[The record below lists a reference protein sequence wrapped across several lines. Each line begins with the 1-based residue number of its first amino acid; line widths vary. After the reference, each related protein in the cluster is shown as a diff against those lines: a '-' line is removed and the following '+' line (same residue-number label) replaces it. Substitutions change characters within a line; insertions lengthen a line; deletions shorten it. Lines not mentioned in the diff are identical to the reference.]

1 MQHFDVTE
9 GSFDG
14 AEVCELVGLFLLN
27 QLEDII
33 TNGPVG
39 VYRDDDLAVVHKYPG
54 PQMDRS
60 RKDIIGFLKQ
70 HSFQITIEINK

>member
-14 AEVCELVGLFLLN
+14 AELFEFVGLFLLN
-27 QLEDII
+27 QSEDII
-33 TNGPVG
+33 INGPIA
-39 VYRDDDLAVVHKYPG
+39 VYRDDGLAVVHKYPG